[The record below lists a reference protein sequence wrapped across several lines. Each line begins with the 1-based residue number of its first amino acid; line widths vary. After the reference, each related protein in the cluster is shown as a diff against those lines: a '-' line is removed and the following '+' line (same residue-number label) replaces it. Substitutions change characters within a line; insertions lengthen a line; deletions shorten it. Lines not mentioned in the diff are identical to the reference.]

1 MADSDDLFD
10 FAEVEQ
16 AAAAAGGTTAPD
28 VDSLLQ
34 VFDDHDRSHQR
45 APLPDRRADPD
56 RTPSPAVPSKTQLLS
71 ETEHS
76 SEAELLSEIELP
88 PVSAAALPSVHEPEP
103 PAEQLLEPAAGF
115 APPQR
120 AFWIAL
126 SALAAI
132 VLLNAGLFWSSL
144 RDASSAQE
152 RIAELSQS
160 VLELA
165 QRPQPS
171 APTAIPAPP
180 PQPEAVVEQP
190 VQRSS
195 LPDYDPDP
203 RRERDFERIEA
214 LGRQGQHGEARR
226 ELYQLLAR
234 CDSLVGNAREAVEL
248 RATYLL
254 AQTLRDEAQAIGL
267 AEEGN

>member
-16 AAAAAGGTTAPD
+16 AAAAAGGTTAPH

-34 VFDDHDRSHQR
+34 AFDDHDRSHQR
-45 APLPDRRADPD
+45 APLPDLLADPD
-56 RTPSPAVPSKTQLLS
+56 LTPPPDLLS
-71 ETEHS
+71 ET
-76 SEAELLSEIELP
+76 ELP
-88 PVSAAALPSVHEPEP
+88 PVSAAALPPVYESEP
-103 PAEQLLEPAAGF
+103 PPEHPQGS
-115 APPQR
+115 APGPVLPQR
-120 AFWIAL
+120 AFLITL
-126 SALAAI
+126 CALAAI
-132 VLLNAGLFWSSL
+132 VLLNAGLFWLSL

-152 RIAELSQS
+152 RIAALSQS

-171 APTAIPAPP
+171 APTAIPTPP
-180 PQPEAVVEQP
+180 PQPEAVVEQLA
-190 VQRSS
+190 QRSS
-195 LPDYDPDP
+195 LPDYDADP
-203 RRERDFERIEA
+203 RRERDFGRIEA
-214 LGRQGQHGEARR
+214 LVRQGRHGEARR

-254 AQTLRDEAQAIGL
+254 AQTLRDEAQATGL
-267 AEEGN
+267 AEAGN